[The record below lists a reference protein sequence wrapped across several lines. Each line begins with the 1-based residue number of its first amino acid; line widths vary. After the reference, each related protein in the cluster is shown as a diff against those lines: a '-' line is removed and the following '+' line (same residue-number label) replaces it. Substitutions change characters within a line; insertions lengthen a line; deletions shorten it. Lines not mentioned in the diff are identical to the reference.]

1 MKHAKSPVPFFI
13 QVHHEKRT
21 PYPPPLNKPFERNYL
36 PNNSV
41 ETVLEPLDGLSL
53 VDTVVG
59 TDSGLAAAALGNAL
73 TRTSP
78 IKFNLSVPIR
88 FSSPR
93 PAIQ

>member
-41 ETVLEPLDGLSL
+41 ETVLEPLDGLGL
-53 VDTVVG
+53 VDTVAG
-59 TDSGLAAAALGNAL
+59 TDPGLAAAALGNAL

-78 IKFNLSVPIR
+78 IKFNLSV
-88 FSSPR
+88 
-93 PAIQ
+93 